1 MQESMRT
8 SILVYNYGFDFCK
21 QGGVR
26 LWPERLAFLRNG
38 ASMLQTPCA
47 HAQGC
52 FQALMTLNFPPEDA
66 IPGDE
71 RMQFEYSGKI

>member
-1 MQESMRT
+1 
-8 SILVYNYGFDFCK
+8 
-21 QGGVR
+21 
-26 LWPERLAFLRNG
+26 
-38 ASMLQTPCA
+38 MLQTPCA